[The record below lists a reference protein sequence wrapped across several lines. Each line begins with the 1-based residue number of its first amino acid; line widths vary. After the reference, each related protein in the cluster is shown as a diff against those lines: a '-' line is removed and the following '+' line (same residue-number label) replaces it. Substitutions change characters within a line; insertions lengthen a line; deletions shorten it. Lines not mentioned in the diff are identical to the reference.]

1 MMLDTQYA
9 YQRIAGRA
17 DIEYNRL
24 KSANLDLFDSNEV
37 IEPFNL
43 VGFDG
48 IPLCRFRISERIY
61 QR

>member
-1 MMLDTQYA
+1 MMLDTQHA

-17 DIEYNRL
+17 NIEYDRL
-24 KSANLDLFDSNEV
+24 KAANLDLFGSNEF
-37 IEPFNL
+37 IESFNL

-48 IPLCRFRISERIY
+48 VPLCRFRISERIY